1 MELKG
6 KDYKKQQTLDH
17 DPNMDSSESFN
28 AEDIENG
35 ELVQESSGAAEYLQ
49 NAWPDYDEW
58 KTAEQDPRIPTGD
71 GHTEEEY
78 LALPD
83 DLRVEL
89 IDGVFYQMAAPAMPH
104 QTAALEIAR
113 QLWDCIEEHGKEE
126 CFAYIAP
133 SDVALGE
140 DKKTVVQ
147 PDVYVHCH
155 PERETLTGPYRGAP
169 DFVIEVLSPSNPE
182 NDMWRKRDLYCRHG
196 VREYWIVDPAGF
208 TIYVFVFDFEKNG
221 TGEKTPQRYT
231 FDTEVPVRISGGTCK
246 VDFRKVYR
254 KIEHFYKMSP

>member
-1 MELKG
+1 MDF
-6 KDYKKQQTLDH
+6 KDKDNEKRQTINH
-17 DPNMDSSESFN
+17 DPIIDSSEYFN
-28 AEDIENG
+28 AGDIERG
-35 ELVQESSGAAEYLQ
+35 ELVEEPSGAAEYLQ
-49 NAWPDYDEW
+49 NAWTDYDEW
-58 KTAEQDPRIPTGD
+58 KTAKQDPRIPTGG

-89 IDGVFYQMAAPAMPH
+89 IDGVFYAMASPARIH
-104 QTAALEIAR
+104 QTVALEIAR
-113 QLWDCIEEHGKEE
+113 QLMDCVEKHCKE
-126 CFAYIAP
+126 CFVYIAP

-140 DKKTVVQ
+140 DRKTVVQ

-169 DFVIEVLSPSNPE
+169 DFAIEVLSPSNPE
-182 NDMWRKRDLYCRHG
+182 NDLWRKRALYRRHG

-208 TIYVFVFDFEKNG
+208 SVYIFDFEKEDP
-221 TGEKTPQRYT
+221 GEEVPKRFA

-246 VDFRKVYR
+246 VDFRRVLH
-254 KIEHFYKMSP
+254 KIEHFYRMNQ